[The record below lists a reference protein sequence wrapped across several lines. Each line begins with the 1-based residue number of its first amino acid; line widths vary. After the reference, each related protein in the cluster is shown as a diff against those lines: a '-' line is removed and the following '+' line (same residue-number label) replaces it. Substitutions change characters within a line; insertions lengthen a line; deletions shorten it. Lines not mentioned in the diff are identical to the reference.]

1 MQPLNFVVTYHTQQD
16 PEKGPLRQI
25 MVALL
30 SNVLSS
36 SMRIFNNKW
45 PRIMMTMSGTTYWQ
59 NSSHLLAPFG
69 ISHKSFTKP
78 NGLSQ
83 CSSSRQIVDEHCSEL
98 YPCMTSSFVDLHF
111 APSCMPASSP
121 MPIIDCDY
129 RRKVLL
135 NSKEHT
141 TVLPDTTSALP
152 RY

>member
-30 SNVLSS
+30 SNVVSS

-69 ISHKSFTKP
+69 ISYVQIFYQAKWTK
-78 NGLSQ
+78 LVQ
-83 CSSSRQIVDEHCSEL
+83 
-98 YPCMTSSFVDLHF
+98 F
-111 APSCMPASSP
+111 
-121 MPIIDCDY
+121 
-129 RRKVLL
+129 
-135 NSKEHT
+135 
-141 TVLPDTTSALP
+141 
-152 RY
+152 